1 MRLQHLT
8 RILRADLRSDTERGK
23 LMHAAGI
30 TATQKICATLL
41 VFAASLV
48 YARALGPHGYG
59 LYAYVIAWCT
69 ILAIPVALGLPQ
81 YLVREGA
88 KAPDSL
94 PVLRRWADA
103 RILAS
108 GSVAMVLLGSAAFI
122 PHAAGARWLFVIGA
136 PLPLLMSIGAV
147 RGALLQA
154 RGHVARSQWPR
165 LLLAP
170 TLTLATFVG
179 LWLWRG
185 ELYPIDLMVA
195 TIAATLL
202 SLLINSLQLRR
213 IAPESSREYLI
224 KMRLRDALPF
234 IWVAGLFLLNS
245 RIDLIMLGSLKG
257 AYDAGVYAVASRAA
271 ELTSFLMV
279 AGNMVLAPKISRL
292 YHSGEH
298 ALLRR
303 MVRGATRRILIA
315 SIPLALILVIAAQP
329 LLTHLYGQQYAEGA
343 AVLQILA
350 IAQILTVASGP
361 LGTLLNMTGHEKV
374 NTKNMIVAVALNIVL
389 NALLIPTY
397 GASGA
402 ASATGVSLVFSRI
415 LLWSSVRRHLRL
427 RSAGLNSESR

>member
-1 MRLQHLT
+1 MRLQHLID
-8 RILRADLRSDTERGK
+8 ILRADLRSDTERGK
-23 LMHAAGI
+23 LVHSAGI
-30 TATQKICATLL
+30 MATQKICATLL

-88 KAPDSL
+88 KAPGSL

-108 GSVAMVLLGSAAFI
+108 GSIAMVLLASAAFI

-136 PLPLLMSIGAV
+136 PLPLLMGIGSV

-154 RGHVARSQWPR
+154 RGHVARGQWPR

-202 SLLINSLQLRR
+202 SLLINSLQLHR
-213 IAPESSREYLI
+213 IAAESSREHLI
-224 KMRLRDALPF
+224 KIRLRDALPF

-271 ELTSFLMV
+271 ELASFLMV
-279 AGNMVLAPKISRL
+279 AANMVLAPKISRL
-292 YHSGEH
+292 YHSGEQ

-343 AVLQILA
+343 SVLQILA
-350 IAQILTVASGP
+350 VAQILTVASGP
-361 LGTLLNMTGHEKV
+361 LGTLLNMTGHERA
-374 NTKNMIVAVALNIVL
+374 NTKNMIVAVALNIAL
-389 NALLIPTY
+389 NALLIPAY
-397 GASGA
+397 GTSGA
-402 ASATGVSLVFSRI
+402 AGATAISLVFSRI
-415 LLWSSVRRHLRL
+415 LLWNSVRRHLRP
-427 RSAGLNSESR
+427 RSAGLTFES